1 MCILNLSA
9 EIHKSARL
17 QCWTGGLGP
26 LPAIVERCSAC
37 RQRSSHRRC
46 MRFHT
51 TLHSTADFM
60 AKATNDKNKPNLLLH
75 YGSGSAGM
83 NE

>member
-26 LPAIVERCSAC
+26 LPAIVERGSAC

-51 TLHSTADFM
+51 TLQSTADFM
-60 AKATNDKNKPNLLLH
+60 ARLLMTRTNPISCSIMGAVLQ
-75 YGSGSAGM
+75 G
-83 NE
+83 